1 MRRAKARKKKEQN
14 STMIVGGLV
23 PDIVASGQD
32 SGRAKWRGVGLGTGF
47 SRAFLVP
54 LHSHSHAVSIPV
66 RLHSASR
73 HHHQALPI
81 RSHLHSGWIFAATK
95 YIGAMPMKDE
105 TSSSHITRSLSLPAV
120 VCLILGPGSQ
130 IVYERP
136 TALSKY
142 KMPYALL
149 GPFLLIGH
157 YSDISLGLKSGP
169 HTHVITVWRIIEI
182 NLIHTTRHR

>member
-1 MRRAKARKKKEQN
+1 
-14 STMIVGGLV
+14 
-23 PDIVASGQD
+23 
-32 SGRAKWRGVGLGTGF
+32 
-47 SRAFLVP
+47 
-54 LHSHSHAVSIPV
+54 
-66 RLHSASR
+66 
-73 HHHQALPI
+73 
-81 RSHLHSGWIFAATK
+81 
-95 YIGAMPMKDE
+95 MPMKDE

-157 YSDISLGLKSGP
+157 YSDISLGLKS
-169 HTHVITVWRIIEI
+169 VIYSDQITACPR
-182 NLIHTTRHR
+182 LIKSEKFDQSEPLRDCAH